1 MARCRGWGGGWGF
14 YIEAAAAS
22 EREHCFVAP
31 ECWMVDILQLVIVL
45 ILAGLSTLLYNV
57 VSTGR
62 KLCKTSA
69 KWCKVARD
77 DS

>member
-1 MARCRGWGGGWGF
+1 MGGGWGF

-45 ILAGLSTLLYNV
+45 ILAGLSGLLYS
-57 VSTGR
+57 VSKGR

-69 KWCKVARD
+69 KWCKVTGG

>member
-1 MARCRGWGGGWGF
+1 MGGGWGF

-31 ECWMVDILQLVIVL
+31 ECWIFYSWYIIVL
-45 ILAGLSTLLYNV
+45 ILAGLSGLLYNV
-57 VSTGR
+57 SKGR

-69 KWCKVARD
+69 KWCKVARG

>member
-1 MARCRGWGGGWGF
+1 MGGGWGF

-45 ILAGLSTLLYNV
+45 ILAGLSGLLYS
-57 VSTGR
+57 VSKGR

-69 KWCKVARD
+69 KWCKVAGG

>member
-1 MARCRGWGGGWGF
+1 MGGGWGF

-31 ECWMVDILQLVIVL
+31 EWWMVDILQLVIVL
-45 ILAGLSTLLYNV
+45 IFAGLSALLYS
-57 VSTGR
+57 VSKGR

-69 KWCKVARD
+69 KWCKVARG